1 MLLDGLNKCIVII
14 YKGQLE
20 ACVSFNHS
28 LGWADCIIFCFNGI
42 CLQASVSFNH
52 SHGWGLS
59 CDDWGIGFGVCA
71 LSYFKKEDEVII
83 LEKDIYED
91 LGTNKIVID
100 VDGTDA
106 ILSVS
111 AEEYLRVLSTKRQK
125 SSLLYT

>member
-1 MLLDGLNKCIVII
+1 MM
-14 YKGQLE
+14 
-20 ACVSFNHS
+20 S
-28 LGWADCIIFCFNGI
+28 L
-42 CLQASVSFNH
+42 
-52 SHGWGLS
+52 
-59 CDDWGIGFGVCA
+59 
-71 LSYFKKEDEVII
+71 II

-91 LGTNKIVID
+91 LDTDKIVID

>member
-1 MLLDGLNKCIVII
+1 MKANLNLAFILITASTGLTAPSFVSMEYVFKLVCLLITATV
-14 YKGQLE
+14 
-20 ACVSFNHS
+20 
-28 LGWADCIIFCFNGI
+28 GI
-42 CLQASVSFNH
+42 TAVLIGASVSEYVH
-52 SHGWGLS
+52 SHTS
-59 CDDWGIGFGVCA
+59 
-71 LSYFKKEDEVII
+71 KKEDEVII

-91 LGTNKIVID
+91 LGTDKIVID